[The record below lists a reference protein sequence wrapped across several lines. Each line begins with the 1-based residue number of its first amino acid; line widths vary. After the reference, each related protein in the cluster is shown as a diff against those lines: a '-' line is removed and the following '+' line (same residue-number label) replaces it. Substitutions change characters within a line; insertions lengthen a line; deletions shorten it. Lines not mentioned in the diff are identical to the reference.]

1 MDVKDRRI
9 AEAGDA
15 ACAWHALDVALRL
28 LCEARDAL
36 QEARFEGHAEQL
48 HVVVEALEVDYAV
61 AEEKLAA
68 EYENLKK

>member
-28 LCEARDAL
+28 LCKARDAL
-36 QEARFEGHAEQL
+36 EEAGFEERAKQLQEVIG
-48 HVVVEALEVDYAV
+48 ALELSYAE
-61 AEEKLAA
+61 AEEKLTE
-68 EYENLKK
+68 EYEK